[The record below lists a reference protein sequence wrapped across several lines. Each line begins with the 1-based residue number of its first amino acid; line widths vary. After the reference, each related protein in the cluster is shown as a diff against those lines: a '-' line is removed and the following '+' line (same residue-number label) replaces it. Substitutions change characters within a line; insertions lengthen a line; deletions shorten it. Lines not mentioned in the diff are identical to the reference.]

1 MAYFAFLRGFGDCAK
16 IIHSLTHSFNYDG
29 NECLGAGH
37 VLGILDTAVDKRDK
51 SPRLQGAYI
60 LVGDSGNKQ
69 ISKTHVVSLGHKQE
83 GKEWRGGAS
92 GGSVVMGCGSR
103 SCHFN
108 GKGVCICQVHLK
120 YMSYIFT
127 SDI

>member
-37 VLGILDTAVDKRDK
+37 VLGILDEAVDKRDK

-83 GKEWRGGAS
+83 GKEWRREGPREGPWWW
-92 GGSVVMGCGSR
+92 GVV
-103 SCHFN
+103 H
-108 GKGVCICQVHLK
+108 GVAILMEKVSAFVK
-120 YMSYIFT
+120 YI
-127 SDI
+127 